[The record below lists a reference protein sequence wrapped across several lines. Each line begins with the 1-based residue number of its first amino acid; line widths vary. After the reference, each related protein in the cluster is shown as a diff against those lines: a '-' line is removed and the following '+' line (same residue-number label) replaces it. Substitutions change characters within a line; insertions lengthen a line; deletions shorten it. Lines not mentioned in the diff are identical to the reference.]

1 MTINEGL
8 TLIKAIRRRISNLEQ
23 LRESV
28 ANETRYMGQAERVVV
43 PQYDIKKVDS
53 KLVDLEKMLFSMDNA
68 IKKANA
74 ITDIGIEPNMAII
87 FDSLA

>member
-8 TLIKAIRRRISNLEQ
+8 TLIKAIRKRISSLEE

-28 ANETRYMGQAERVVV
+28 SNRTSYLGQAERVVE

-53 KLVDLEKMLFSMDNA
+53 KIVELEKMLFYMDNA

-74 ITDIGIEPNMAII
+74 ITDIGIEPDTTLI
-87 FDSLA
+87 FKSLA